1 MSSPKEWTFVDAL
14 LSILLRMGVVVG
26 LTAAVLFTQD
36 AAEKVYMLLLAV
48 FAQQLVSELD
58 AKYRE

>member
-14 LSILLRMGVVVG
+14 LLILLRMGVVVG
-26 LTAAVLFTQD
+26 LTAAVFFTQD
-36 AAEKVYMLLLAV
+36 AAEKAYMLLLAV

>member
-36 AAEKVYMLLLAV
+36 AAEKAYMLLLAV